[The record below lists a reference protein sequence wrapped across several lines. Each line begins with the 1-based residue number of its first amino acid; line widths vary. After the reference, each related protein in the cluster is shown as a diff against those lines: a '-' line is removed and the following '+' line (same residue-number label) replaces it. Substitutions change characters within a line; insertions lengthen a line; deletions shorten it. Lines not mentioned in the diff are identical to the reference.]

1 MNPRTEPRV
10 VPDKRRFWT
19 VVVDDDLSYSF
30 RFPYYQS
37 ALAVVEFVAECPQP
51 EQATQ
56 ASVAG
61 MLPYMG
67 AAIGCCWFHVEQDL
81 DAVLDLDSLE
91 AYGHAVADELQDD
104 LSLMQI
110 VGLFNAVVSE
120 LSKRLEVQTEAEET
134 AVFSKAPEAP
144 PTT

>member
-61 MLPYMG
+61 
-67 AAIGCCWFHVEQDL
+67 AIGCCWFHVEQDL